1 MAIEIERKFLLSND
15 DWRNFIQSSST
26 LRQAYILYADNRNLR
41 IRIKNDETAKLTVK
55 IGHDGFIRSEYE
67 YDVPLTDANELI
79 AISEGVVI
87 EKTRHLV
94 HWDNHTWEI
103 DEFSGIYT
111 GLITAEVELNAT
123 DDLPTIPDWI
133 GEELTSDRRY
143 SNQTLATQDMR
154 AELSLP
160 VVAENTH
167 G

>member
-1 MAIEIERKFLLSND
+1 MAIEIERKFLLRND

-26 LRQAYILYADNRNLR
+26 LRQAYILHADDRNLR
-41 IRIKNDETAKLTVK
+41 IRIKNEDTAKLTIK
-55 IGHDGFIRSEYE
+55 IGRDGLVRSEYE
-67 YDVPLTDANELI
+67 YDVPLEDALELI
-79 AISEGVVI
+79 EICDGVVL

-103 DEFSGIYT
+103 DEFSGIYS
-111 GLITAEVELNAT
+111 GLITAEVELDAT

-154 AELSLP
+154 AELALP
-160 VVAENTH
+160 A
-167 G
+167 